1 MSTIG
6 SMPKD
11 LSVMVKLP
19 LCGREEVDPA
29 GLDMDSIMQLVK
41 DKYGVLT
48 RQFTDLMSDEKT
60 RQTNLRALLDAKAE
74 LTKFGGNDIY
84 GNGPESRDAQA
95 AFRAAAASLPDT
107 PQTQEIKERLL
118 WAADQ
123 LKNKDALPDDRRG
136 KEPLSKD
143 DIGRILALF
152 DTAQNSMNT
161 DAQTNMLQMQD
172 VMGKIQT
179 LMSMA
184 SNVQSAVHEMQKG
197 LVANLRG

>member
-6 SMPKD
+6 SMPRD

-19 LCGREEVDPA
+19 LYAREEVDPA
-29 GLDMDSIMQLVK
+29 GLDMDSMMQLVK
-41 DKYGVLT
+41 DKYDGLT
-48 RQFTDLMSDEKT
+48 RQFTGLMSDEKT
-60 RQTNLRALLDAKAE
+60 RQTNLRALLDVKGE
-74 LTKFGGNDIY
+74 LTRFGGNDIY
-84 GNGPESRDAQA
+84 GNGPESIEAQA
-95 AFRAAAASLPDT
+95 AFRKAAAELPDT
-107 PQTQEIKERLL
+107 PQTHELRERLV

-123 LKNKDALPDDRRG
+123 LQNKDALPDDRRG

-152 DTAQNSMNT
+152 DTAQSAMNT

>member
-1 MSTIG
+1 MSNIG
-6 SMPKD
+6 SMPRD
-11 LSVMVKLP
+11 LSVMVKMP
-19 LCGREEVDPA
+19 LYAREEVDPA
-29 GLDMDSIMQLVK
+29 GLDMDSMMQLVK
-41 DKYGVLT
+41 DKYDGLT
-48 RQFTDLMSDEKT
+48 RQFTGLMSDEKT
-60 RQTNLRALLDAKAE
+60 RQTNLRALLDAKEE
-74 LTKFGGNDIY
+74 LTKFGGNDIH
-84 GNGPESRDAQA
+84 GATQESHDAQD
-95 AFRAAAASLPDT
+95 AFRAAAAALPDT
-107 PQTQEIKERLL
+107 PQTHEIKERLL

-123 LKNKDALPDDRRG
+123 LKNKDGLEDGRRHD
-136 KEPLSKD
+136 EPLTKD
-143 DIGRILALF
+143 EFGRVLALF